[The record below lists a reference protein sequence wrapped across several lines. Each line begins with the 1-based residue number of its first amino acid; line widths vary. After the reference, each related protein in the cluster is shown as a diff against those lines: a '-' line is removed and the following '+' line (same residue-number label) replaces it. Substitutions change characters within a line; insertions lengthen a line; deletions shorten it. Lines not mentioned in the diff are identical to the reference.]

1 MSRRLKVF
9 LDGGCRPNPGQI
21 EAAVV
26 VRGIAHHFADLG
38 TGSNTDAEWQA
49 LFCALRLV
57 QDLGLHDVELITDSR
72 EVVLQANQV
81 LNTGHASGTHAAA
94 FLALLTHHR
103 PARIRWIKRE
113 QNLAGI
119 ALEARRR

>member
-9 LDGGCRPNPGQI
+9 LDGGCRPNPGRI

-57 QDLGLHDVELITDSR
+57 QDLGLDDVELITDSR
-72 EVVLQANQV
+72 EVVLQASQV
-81 LNTGHASGTHAAA
+81 LKTGHGGGSHAATL
-94 FLALLTHHR
+94 LALLAHYR
-103 PARIRWIKRE
+103 PSRIRWIKRE

-119 ALEARRR
+119 ALDARRR